1 MEWETSGTFEQPH
14 RRQLWSNYTTS
25 IATVFIVS
33 RIVQWA
39 KRNTSCG
46 SGCSRGRPLGSCD
59 GTSIAAIF
67 TGFGT
72 RKDRNQKARWRTV
85 AVSMVFWLHSYTK
98 KEVDSTIFNFIIA
111 HPGIGTSL
119 QVHIRTPHT
128 NSQQKFLRFQRR
140 RCRCHGR
147 WFHLYR
153 PTPGDGKL
161 TSTLATTFPLLF
173 HFFLLGQS
181 GLFPQRHVSRSLILF
196 QFVLLLFFTSCP
208 RIFVVLSCS
217 FKINHEIG
225 QRGKKHFR
233 LRVIKFTVKHF
244 YCARQR
250 CNNNYK
256 FQKTK
261 RSEKIYTPPPNPIP
275 QPQHTLFK
283 LFHHRFLHFLHTGN
297 DQIGII

>member
-1 MEWETSGTFEQPH
+1 
-14 RRQLWSNYTTS
+14 
-25 IATVFIVS
+25 
-33 RIVQWA
+33 
-39 KRNTSCG
+39 
-46 SGCSRGRPLGSCD
+46 
-59 GTSIAAIF
+59 
-67 TGFGT
+67 
-72 RKDRNQKARWRTV
+72 
-85 AVSMVFWLHSYTK
+85 MVFWLHSYTK

-111 HPGIGTSL
+111 HPDTPASAPL
-119 QVHIRTPHT
+119 FRCTFAHRTPKAKD
-128 NSQQKFLRFQRR
+128 SQQKFLRFQRR

-153 PTPGDGKL
+153 PTPGDEKL

-173 HFFLLGQS
+173 HFLLLGQS

-196 QFVLLLFFTSCP
+196 QFVLFLFFTSCP